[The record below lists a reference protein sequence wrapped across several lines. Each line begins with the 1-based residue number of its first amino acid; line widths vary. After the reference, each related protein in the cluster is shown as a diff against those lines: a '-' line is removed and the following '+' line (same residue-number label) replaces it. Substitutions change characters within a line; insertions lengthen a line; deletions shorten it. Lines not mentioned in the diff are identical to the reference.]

1 MNSVLHIRLE
11 TTPAQ
16 HAKLLELQ
24 AVFAQVCNALAPVVQ
39 QTGCWNRVALHHLAY
54 RPMRQQFPALGS
66 QMICNALYS
75 VSRASRW
82 VYQHPSSPFNLQ
94 KLAGRPLP
102 RLQFL
107 PQSPVYFDRHTL
119 SLRDGL
125 ASMYTL
131 DGRMRFN
138 LPLAPADEQRFRTAR
153 LREIVLL
160 GRGSRF
166 QLSFTFGDSAEP
178 ADAANGLPNPGLL
191 TSSQAPGP
199 GPAAEPGP
207 DLSAAAADELPHYL
221 LVLHG
226 PPATDPVAAPLAAVQ
241 AIPPAHAPTFA
252 PTAP

>member
-1 MNSVLHIRLE
+1 MNSLLHIRLE

-24 AVFAQVCNALAPVVQ
+24 AAFAQVCNALAPVVQ

-54 RPMRQQFPALGS
+54 RNMREQFPALGS

-82 VYQHPSSPFNLQ
+82 VYQHPSSPFNLTR
-94 KLAGRPLP
+94 LAGRPLP
-102 RLQFL
+102 RLEFL
-107 PQSPVYFDRHTL
+107 PESPVYFDRHTL
-119 SLRDGL
+119 SLRDGI

-153 LREIVLL
+153 LREVVLQH
-160 GRGSRF
+160 RDNQF
-166 QLSFTFGDSAEP
+166 QLSFTFGD
-178 ADAANGLPNPGLL
+178 DAADPL
-191 TSSQAPGP
+191 TSAQR
-199 GPAAEPGP
+199 E
-207 DLSAAAADELPHYL
+207 AAADEMPHYL

-226 PPATDPVAAPLAAVQ
+226 GATAEAAQNVPPVAPQPPHRVTPIAP
-241 AIPPAHAPTFA
+241 
-252 PTAP
+252 

>member
-1 MNSVLHIRLE
+1 MNSLLHIRLE

-24 AVFAQVCNALAPVVQ
+24 AAFAQVCNALAPVVQ
-39 QTGCWNRVALHHLAY
+39 QTACWNRVALHHLAY
-54 RPMRQQFPALGS
+54 RSMREQFPALGS

-82 VYQHPSSPFNLQ
+82 VYQHPSSPFNLTR
-94 KLAGRPLP
+94 LAGRPLP

-119 SLRDGL
+119 SLRDGI

-138 LPLAPADEQRFRTAR
+138 LPLAPADEQRFRTGR
-153 LREIVLL
+153 LREVVLL
-160 GRGSRF
+160 NRDNQF
-166 QLSFTFGDSAEP
+166 QLSFTFGDDASDALSSAQRE
-178 ADAANGLPNPGLL
+178 AAG
-191 TSSQAPGP
+191 
-199 GPAAEPGP
+199 
-207 DLSAAAADELPHYL
+207 DEMPHYL

-226 PPATDPVAAPLAAVQ
+226 GAAAEEAPALPPVDPSPPQRATPIAS
-241 AIPPAHAPTFA
+241 
-252 PTAP
+252 

>member
-1 MNSVLHIRLE
+1 MPLHSVSYMNHSLHIRLE
-11 TTPAQ
+11 TSPAQ

-24 AVFAQVCNALAPVVQ
+24 AAFAQVCNALAPVVQ
-39 QTGCWNRVALHHLAY
+39 QTACWNRVALHHLAY
-54 RPMRQQFPALGS
+54 RSMRQQFPALGS

-82 VYQHPSSPFNLQ
+82 VYQHPASPFNLTR
-94 KLAGRPLP
+94 LAGKQLP

-119 SLRDGL
+119 SLRDGV

-138 LPLAPADEQRFRTAR
+138 LPLAPADEHRFRTAR

-160 GRGSRF
+160 RREGQF
-166 QLSFTFGDSAEP
+166 QLSFTFGEGPEQP
-178 ADAANGLPNPGLL
+178 AGLPALPQ
-191 TSSQAPGP
+191 QAA
-199 GPAAEPGP
+199 GPASAGAAG
-207 DLSAAAADELPHYL
+207 SAATDLPHYL

-226 PPATDPVAAPLAAVQ
+226 AEPAEVIPMSTQTLPQPAAPQ
-241 AIPPAHAPTFA
+241 FTQSPT
-252 PTAP
+252 